1 MKSNETKDT
10 SLDISKNKANPNKPV
25 LFTIKSPNN
34 ELLNKKMFR
43 VRTKKEKTSNV
54 CLRYGY
60 WSKSDH
66 DKFIEAL
73 YLYEND
79 WPRIQMFIKNRTHKQ
94 VRSHAQKFYLKLKTF
109 KDDELGLD
117 FTSSNIKCLENI
129 IYIVKKKESIS
140 GNYGKLLHII
150 SERISFGKKPLKRE
164 QERLAKINE
173 KNQINNSNG
182 ESQMNDNII
191 NFNNFN
197 SLNQMN
203 FQTLL
208 IYTQI
213 FNQQILKCMNF
224 NIFPTNNNNIRNNFG
239 NIFTNNN
246 VQINDLFIPKKIS
259 MYK

>member
-79 WPRIQMFIKNRTHKQ
+79 WPRIQMYIKNRTYKQ

-109 KDDELGLD
+109 KDEELGLD
-117 FTSSNIKCLENI
+117 FTSSNVKNLEDI
-129 IYIVKKKESIS
+129 INIVKQKELIS
-140 GNYGKLLHII
+140 GNCGKLLHII
-150 SERISFGKKPLKRE
+150 SDRISFGKKPLKRE
-164 QERLAKINE
+164 LERLEEINE
-173 KNQINNSNG
+173 QNQINNFNDQ
-182 ESQMNDNII
+182 SQINCNI
-191 NFNNFN
+191 NNFYN
-197 SLNQMN
+197 FNQMN
-203 FQTLL
+203 FQRLL

-213 FNQQILKCMNF
+213 LNEQIIKHMNF
-224 NIFPTNNNNIRNNFG
+224 NNLSINNNNIRNNFG

-246 VQINDLFIPKKIS
+246 VQRNDLSIQKENFNV
-259 MYK
+259 

>member
-10 SLDISKNKANPNKPV
+10 SLDISKNKANQNKPV

-43 VRTKKEKTSNV
+43 VRTKKEETSNI

-79 WPRIQMFIKNRTHKQ
+79 WPRIQMFIKNRTYKQ

-164 QERLAKINE
+164 LERLAKINE
-173 KNQINNSNG
+173 KNQINNFNDQ
-182 ESQMNDNII
+182 SQINCNI
-191 NFNNFN
+191 NNFYN
-197 SLNQMN
+197 FNQMN
-203 FQTLL
+203 FQRLL

-213 FNQQILKCMNF
+213 LNEQIIKHMNF
-224 NIFPTNNNNIRNNFG
+224 NNLSINNNNIRNNFG

-246 VQINDLFIPKKIS
+246 AQRNDLHIQKENFNV
-259 MYK
+259 

>member
-43 VRTKKEKTSNV
+43 VRTKKEETSNV

-117 FTSSNIKCLENI
+117 FTSSNVKNI
-129 IYIVKKKESIS
+129 EDIINIVKQKELIS
-140 GNYGKLLHII
+140 GNCGKLLHII

-164 QERLAKINE
+164 LERLAKINE

-197 SLNQMN
+197 GLNQMN

>member
-10 SLDISKNKANPNKPV
+10 SLDISKNKAIPIKPI
-25 LFTIKSPNN
+25 LFTIESSNK
-34 ELLNKKMFR
+34 ELLKKKMFK
-43 VRTKKEKTSNV
+43 VTTKKEETSNI

-129 IYIVKKKESIS
+129 IYIVKKKETTP
-140 GNYGKLLHII
+140 GNCGKLLHII
-150 SERISFGKKPLKRE
+150 SDRISFGK
-164 QERLAKINE
+164 
-173 KNQINNSNG
+173 
-182 ESQMNDNII
+182 
-191 NFNNFN
+191 
-197 SLNQMN
+197 
-203 FQTLL
+203 
-208 IYTQI
+208 
-213 FNQQILKCMNF
+213 
-224 NIFPTNNNNIRNNFG
+224 
-239 NIFTNNN
+239 
-246 VQINDLFIPKKIS
+246 
-259 MYK
+259 